1 MPSGRDGRRP
11 GGQPTRARPQ
21 TPWCPSGWGE
31 EGRLAPGAP
40 GESARGRKEGC
51 VHKERRRR
59 VESGLQAEG
68 SWGGVPTKRSQRQPG
83 GRRED
88 RDGGAVIKG
97 ETTCKPGRII
107 AAPPPRRASAGQ
119 PAPHTAQTR
128 RGTATSPW
136 TPSGGSATRSACKT
150 VSHPRAK
157 PVDATATAVGESV
170 ILEPPASHAPLSGTG
185 WLLSHWFQHVPEA
198 CTLFAWEIPKDTSTR
213 V

>member
-107 AAPPPRRASAGQ
+107 AALPAHHLRHAESFNSRDAGAHPTSSKPFCPHARLVHRNGRR
-119 PAPHTAQTR
+119 TR
-128 RGTATSPW
+128 LLPIHHHALIADSLRVGTHAARLLLGRGRRCGRSV
-136 TPSGGSATRSACKT
+136 GGARQ
-150 VSHPRAK
+150 
-157 PVDATATAVGESV
+157 
-170 ILEPPASHAPLSGTG
+170 G
-185 WLLSHWFQHVPEA
+185 WLER
-198 CTLFAWEIPKDTSTR
+198 R
-213 V
+213 VG